1 MQNER
6 RQAERVVA
14 VEMREEDDVYRARVH
29 SNAAHVRQKWGA
41 AIQQQ
46 AAIDDDRPVIAV
58 GRKGS
63 ARTEKREG

>member
-1 MQNER
+1 MQNEW

-14 VEMREEDDVYRARVH
+14 VEVREEDDVYRARIH
-29 SNAAHVRQKWGA
+29 SYAAHVRQKWGA

-63 ARTEKREG
+63 PRAEKCER